1 MSGYE
6 SWLADSDSTDLA
18 GAAWDISS
26 HLLAVLDAGE
36 SRLRL
41 AGRIVLNC
49 LDEDTPI
56 HSHKHLLYM
65 NGDKLLWWALQRI
78 SEAAVRVGPANQARL
93 ASAHAYLRA
102 HYEKTHPQPTPEWR
116 RLVDEHAATLARVP
130 MSADRRVL
138 SRLALTMD
146 PLDRSGLTGALADIV
161 AICESV
167 TGEAVDPEACEY
179 AAHGGLAAI
188 WIAVDARG
196 IDWHRM
202 GDYCAH
208 WLRYVTEGQS

>member
-56 HSHKHLLYM
+56 HSHKHLLCM
-65 NGDKLLWWALQRI
+65 DGDELLWWALQRI
-78 SEAAVRVGPANQARL
+78 SEAAVRVGPASQARL

-116 RLVDEHAATLARVP
+116 RLVDGRTPTSGRLNPKRK
-130 MSADRRVL
+130 VL
-138 SRLALTMD
+138 LRLAQASD
-146 PLDRSGLTGALADIV
+146 PLTHDELTDSLAGIV
-161 AICESV
+161 AICESE
-167 TGEAVDPEACEY
+167 TGDAVDPDVCGHAT
-179 AAHGGLAAI
+179 HSTTG
-188 WIAVDARG
+188 AVVWMSSGAGTNWGRL
-196 IDWHRM
+196 
-202 GDYCAH
+202 GDYCAC
-208 WLRYVTEGQS
+208 WLRSVVEGK